1 MKSDLAVGSSLP
13 AARSA
18 LSWSVGVMREGT
30 SCSVG
35 GRGTWGAEK
44 TCFGKVDVQFA
55 KVPVEAKLRSN

>member
-1 MKSDLAVGSSLP
+1 ML
-13 AARSA
+13 
-18 LSWSVGVMREGT
+18 VGVMREGT